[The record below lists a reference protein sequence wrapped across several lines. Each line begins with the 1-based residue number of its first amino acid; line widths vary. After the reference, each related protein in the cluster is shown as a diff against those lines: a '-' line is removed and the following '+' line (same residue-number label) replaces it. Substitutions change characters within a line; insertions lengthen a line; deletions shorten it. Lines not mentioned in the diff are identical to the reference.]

1 MQQIKVAESGGII
14 LVYRRIKE
22 VLLLGQVVGHN
33 STLEEKETYCR
44 MLKCRNL
51 KLIF

>member
-14 LVYRRIKE
+14 LVEGLKE

-33 STLEEKETYCR
+33 STLEGKETYCR

-51 KLIF
+51 KIIF